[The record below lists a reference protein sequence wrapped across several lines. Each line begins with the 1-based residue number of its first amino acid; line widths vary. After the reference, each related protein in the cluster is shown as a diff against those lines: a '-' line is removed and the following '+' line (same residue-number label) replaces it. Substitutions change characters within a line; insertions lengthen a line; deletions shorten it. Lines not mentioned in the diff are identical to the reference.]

1 MKLLQGKGYIHFNH
15 TVFII
20 LFGRRKAI
28 IDPHAASMRVS
39 NQAELLKTL
48 KAICSKLFQSILL
61 KITHISAQYQL
72 VAERFNIPV
81 PLPPL
86 EIGKEILNEKSLSV
100 SLIIGVAWS
109 NEDKDWRYLVVD
121 EGFNTPPLWV
131 SAAQIQGEMFA

>member
-1 MKLLQGKGYIHFNH
+1 MINLLN
-15 TVFII
+15 
-20 LFGRRKAI
+20 LRCAI
-28 IDPHAASMRVS
+28 ATNDT
-39 NQAELLKTL
+39 Q
-48 KAICSKLFQSILL
+48 QSWIEFFD
-61 KITHISAQYQL
+61 KIAFMNINVMCQL

-131 SAAQIQGEMFA
+131 SAAQIQGEMFV